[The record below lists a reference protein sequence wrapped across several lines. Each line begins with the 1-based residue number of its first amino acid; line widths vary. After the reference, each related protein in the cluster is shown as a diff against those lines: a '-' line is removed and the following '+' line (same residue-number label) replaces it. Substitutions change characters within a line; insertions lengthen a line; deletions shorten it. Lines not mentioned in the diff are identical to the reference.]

1 MKKWALNLKECK
13 WRKEFNPMHEKFVKV
28 LFSTKSGASDFHYKI
43 DAENIALNWNPKET
57 KPDKMGGFNFSNEEN
72 ILRWLIRGDTLYDV
86 IIPKDSEVIKINNKS
101 TPNGVY
107 RTNKIILK
115 NPRLITDDL
124 AKELYQKSK
133 MPTKTYYKALAGL
146 AIRGYIN
153 TCKLLI
159 KERINKDNIEEALK
173 EINDFVKPENAQ
185 NDGNIEVYKEVKN
198 ILENIRN
205 EK

>member
-1 MKKWALNLKECK
+1 MKKWVLKFKECK
-13 WRKEFNPMHEKFVKV
+13 WRKEYNPMNNKFVKV
-28 LFSTKSGASDFHYKI
+28 LFNTKSGASDFHYKI
-43 DAENIALNWNPKET
+43 NIENIALNWNPKET
-57 KPDKMGGFNFSNEEN
+57 EPDKMGGFNFSNEEN

-86 IIPKDSEVIKINNKS
+86 IIPEGAEVIKINNKS

-115 NPRLITDDL
+115 NPRPITDEL
-124 AKELYQKSK
+124 AKELYQKSQ
-133 MPTKTYYKALAGL
+133 MPPKTCYKALAGL

-173 EINDFVKPENAQ
+173 EINDFVKPENTKY
-185 NDGNIEVYKEVKN
+185 DGNIAVYKEVRN
-198 ILENIRN
+198 ILENIR
-205 EK
+205 K